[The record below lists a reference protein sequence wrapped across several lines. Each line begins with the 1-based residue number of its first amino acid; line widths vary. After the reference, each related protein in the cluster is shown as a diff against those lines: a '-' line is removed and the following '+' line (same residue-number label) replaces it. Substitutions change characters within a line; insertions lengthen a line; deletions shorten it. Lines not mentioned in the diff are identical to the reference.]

1 MERKDK
7 QKDGKTDKQKDGVTD
22 KQKDGE
28 TDKERN
34 QIVAKQDPLMVLS
47 WISQHRHKDS
57 LPT

>member
-7 QKDGKTDKQKDGVTD
+7 QKDGETDKERKD

-34 QIVAKQDPLMVLS
+34 QFVAKQDPLMVLS